1 MDCNISML
9 QHSGAMDEFAKQA
22 LEAHNRARAQ
32 HNVPALKWSRDL
44 QSACQAWAK
53 KIAKQ
58 NKLQH
63 ANDLNGIGE
72 NIFMTS
78 RGSDTLG
85 TEATKSWY
93 SEIRKYDFN
102 RGGYQGGT
110 GHFTQVVWKSSA
122 ELGIAQAK
130 SSNGSIFIVGRYSP
144 GGNDLNKFDDN
155 VLPPVCRGR
164 YS

>member
-1 MDCNISML
+1 MDS
-9 QHSGAMDEFAKQA
+9 FTKQA
-22 LEAHNRARAQ
+22 LDAHNRARAQ
-32 HNVPALKWSRDL
+32 HNVPSLKWSQDLERD
-44 QSACQAWAK
+44 CQAWAK

-78 RGSDTLG
+78 KDSDTLG

-93 SEIRKYDFN
+93 SEIKKYNFK
-102 RGGYQGGT
+102 RGRYQGGT

-122 ELGIAQAK
+122 ELGIAKAK
-130 SSNGSIFIVGRYSP
+130 SSNGNVFIVARYSP

-155 VLPPVCRGR
+155 ILPPVSKR
-164 YS
+164 YYCSF